1 MHSKINNKGNNAKM
15 KNSEELMKA
24 RRTISNGR
32 WIVAVCVLIFL
43 GSVTKLIYFGMPDG
57 ASDTM
62 AALVE
67 ASTFNAIVALFP
79 SIGSKELFSPDN
91 IVLIS
96 AIIAFFYG
104 AKLLKKGHEDL
115 KKIK

>member
-1 MHSKINNKGNNAKM
+1 MRSKTNNKGSIAKM

-32 WIVAVCVLIFL
+32 WIVVVCVLIII
-43 GSVTKLIYFGMPDG
+43 GSVTKLIYFGVPDSASG
-57 ASDTM
+57 AAT
-62 AALVE
+62 LVE
-67 ASTFNAIVALFP
+67 ASTFNAIVTLFP

-96 AIIAFFYG
+96 TIFAFVYG
-104 AKLLKKGHEDL
+104 IKLLKKGYEDL